1 MKGIVFSVERDF
13 SRLKNE
19 HRRPFAEFSLK
30 RFFSLYGLYV
40 FYISSFIFGIIFG
53 ALSFSKV
60 DTSVFEQLDLLFMT
74 NMEERM
80 KLSAF
85 EIFTASFAS
94 DFLFVF
100 SAFLL
105 SFTAWGIVTLPLLC
119 AFRGYGMGLS
129 SAFLFSQYSFS
140 GIGFFILVILPG
152 TVLFLFAFMLA
163 LRESFSHSLIVLK
176 MYFPSVSDV
185 LLLRHLK
192 PFFLRYFVVMI
203 FTVAS
208 ALFDMMLWVL
218 FANLFKFK

>member
-1 MKGIVFSVERDF
+1 
-13 SRLKNE
+13 
-19 HRRPFAEFSLK
+19 
-30 RFFSLYGLYV
+30 
-40 FYISSFIFGIIFG
+40 
-53 ALSFSKV
+53 
-60 DTSVFEQLDLLFMT
+60 
-74 NMEERM
+74 
-80 KLSAF
+80 
-85 EIFTASFAS
+85 
-94 DFLFVF
+94 
-100 SAFLL
+100 
-105 SFTAWGIVTLPLLC
+105 
-119 AFRGYGMGLS
+119 MGLS

>member
-13 SRLKNE
+13 QRIKTE
-19 HRRPFAEFSLK
+19 HRRPFSEFSIK
-30 RFFSLYGLYV
+30 RFLSLYGLYL
-40 FYISSFIFGIIFG
+40 FYIAIFLLGVIFG

-60 DTSVFEQLDLLFMT
+60 DSSVFEQLDLLFMT
-74 NMEERM
+74 NMEERL

-94 DFLFVF
+94 DFLFIF
-100 SAFLL
+100 SSFLL
-105 SFTAWGIVTLPLLC
+105 SFTAWGIVALPLLC
-119 AFRGYGMGLS
+119 AFRGYGVGLS

-152 TVLFLFAFMLA
+152 TVLFLFAFLLA
-163 LRESFSHSLIVLK
+163 LRESSSHSLVVLK

-192 PFFLRYFVVMI
+192 PFFFRYFVVTI

-218 FANLFKFK
+218 FANLFKF

>member
-13 SRLKNE
+13 KTPKSE
-19 HRRPFAEFSLK
+19 HRRPFSDFSLK
-30 RFFSLYGLYV
+30 RFLSLYGLYV
-40 FYISSFIFGIIFG
+40 FYIATFIFGIIFG
-53 ALSFSKV
+53 AVSFSKI
-60 DTSVFEQLDLLFMT
+60 DASAFELLDLLFMT
-74 NMEERM
+74 NMEESL

-85 EIFTASFAS
+85 EIFCASFAS
-94 DFLFVF
+94 NFLFVF

-105 SFTAWGIVTLPLLC
+105 SFTAWGILCLPILC
-119 AFRGYGMGLS
+119 AVKGYGIGIS

-152 TVLFLFAFMLA
+152 TVLFLFAFLLA

-176 MYFPSVSDV
+176 MYFPSFSDV

-192 PFFLRYFVVMI
+192 PFFFRYFLVAV
-203 FTVAS
+203 FTVVS